1 MVTEMTLHEPVGQRL
16 DPLAPP
22 GFVAR
27 QSEDGIACELL
38 RPNFPPDREML
49 LLAGF
54 DGYERLVRLEQA
66 DGDRSGRCIIYPQS
80 WRSLLCSGVVR
91 VLMAHNHPSGI
102 ARPSDADRRCTQE
115 AALFLRTL
123 DVELVDHLIFVES
136 GHFSFRRAEL
146 M

>member
-1 MVTEMTLHEPVGQRL
+1 MVAPMTLHEPVGQL
-16 DPLAPP
+16 PDPLAPP
-22 GFVAR
+22 GFVPR
-27 QSEDGIACELL
+27 RSEDGIACHLL
-38 RPNFPPDREML
+38 RPYFPSDREML

-66 DGDRSGRCIIYPQS
+66 DGDRSGRCIIYPHS
-80 WRSLLCSGVVR
+80 WRSLLCGGVAS

-136 GHFSFRRAEL
+136 GHFSFRRAQL
-146 M
+146 L